1 MGKKIRLFKY
11 PFAVVTSWDLKT
23 SNMKF
28 LHSINHSHFFKKNYI
43 FIGGTNS
50 GSPKTYYFS
59 LKTNKWIS
67 APEMLQ
73 PRKFHTASVVTD
85 SITKQDCILVVGGE
99 YKNESSNTFHIHN
112 TIEVFDKVE
121 NQWKLGNY

>member
-1 MGKKIRLFKY
+1 MPKKRLLKEALKGVYKSCPLLKY
-11 PFAVVTSWDLKT
+11 T
-23 SNMKF
+23 
-28 LHSINHSHFFKKNYI
+28 YI

-67 APEMLQ
+67 APDLLQ

-85 SITKQDCILVVGGE
+85 FITKQDCILVVGGE

-121 NQWKLGNY
+121 NQWKLGN